1 MQNQVCKFMM
11 TRKET
16 FGVVGKAETD
26 KFPPLARSALFLQR
40 ARHIPF
46 QVICVSFLVRT
57 MAGKKGTHVKYILFV
72 IPLAINIVAKE
83 GEEDRAHHTR
93 VA

>member
-1 MQNQVCKFMM
+1 M

-16 FGVVGKAETD
+16 LGGVGKAETD
-26 KFPPLARSALFLQR
+26 FPPLARSALFLL
-40 ARHIPF
+40 PF

-57 MAGKKGTHVKYILFV
+57 MAAKKSTHVKYILSLT
-72 IPLAINIVAKE
+72 PLAINIVAKE
-83 GEEDRAHHTR
+83 GEKDRAHHTC